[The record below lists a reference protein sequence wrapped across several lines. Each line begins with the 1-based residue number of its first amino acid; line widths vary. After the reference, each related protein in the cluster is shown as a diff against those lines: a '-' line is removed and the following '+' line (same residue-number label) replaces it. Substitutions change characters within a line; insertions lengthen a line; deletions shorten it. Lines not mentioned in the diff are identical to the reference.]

1 MRIYKPNADA
11 SFGYRESSAVD
22 RARFESAAVP
32 GNLADVMK
40 DSVVRFP
47 DLEPVEY
54 AELTP
59 LADEIAVVSETDE

>member
-1 MRIYKPNADA
+1 MRIYKANADA
-11 SFGYRESSAVD
+11 SFGYRDSTAVD
-22 RARFESAAVP
+22 RARFDSSAVP

-59 LADEIAVVSETDE
+59 VADEVADGSGTDE